1 MRWAFEHSR
10 LTLLVIAWAVS
21 SSAALLVQH
30 GSHTPL
36 CRRSSVIAWRTRSH
50 PVAIDASL
58 AADAVITS
66 ASQLPTYV
74 VPEDPHT
81 LANLGPDLL
90 NTAMVSL
97 LGLVGAYVTQVCAHD
112 GRHGAR
118 NVRTSLSS
126 LPVPHRREL
135 KEYKTLRPMRISFL
149 QKSASLSAS
158 SHAVLAGSCRLL
170 LTRTTIRT
178 YTIARSSGRK
188 WVGMRCLGGR
198 IGTRHVQQQTLA
210 RARTPGLLGTPL
222 RARYRRSF

>member
-1 MRWAFEHSR
+1 MRWAFAHSR

-30 GSHTPL
+30 GGHAPL

-97 LGLVGAYVTQVCAHD
+97 LGLVGAYVTQGTEGLQD
-112 GRHGAR
+112 P
-118 NVRTSLSS
+118 SPDEDFFSS
-126 LPVPHRREL
+126 EEREPRREPRGQL
-135 KEYKTLRPMRISFL
+135 PS
-149 QKSASLSAS
+149 
-158 SHAVLAGSCRLL
+158 
-170 LTRTTIRT
+170 
-178 YTIARSSGRK
+178 
-188 WVGMRCLGGR
+188 
-198 IGTRHVQQQTLA
+198 
-210 RARTPGLLGTPL
+210 PL
-222 RARYRRSF
+222 DEDYY